1 MLKIQGERSVE
12 GERFSV
18 MRKKASEAMVE
29 MGSRAQE
36 EGYRPWR
43 GGGGIHLS
51 NRSKDGLGWMQTKS
65 GLYLW

>member
-18 MRKKASEAMVE
+18 MRKFSEAMVD

-36 EGYRPWR
+36 EGYRPRRGR
-43 GGGGIHLS
+43 GGIRLS
-51 NRSKDGLGWMQTKS
+51 NRSKDGLGWKQTKS